1 MRGVL
6 TVRVQR
12 VLRGIAAAVCAVS
25 LAAAAPR
32 AAAAQLAF
40 TRIDV
45 TGFPLTNTG
54 PSITDFDAGSVSL
67 GSTVFTIDLTLN
79 LLGNFSPRVT
89 TARVRCNPACP
100 ASGTLPLA
108 GLQWRRSDLAT
119 WNTLTTTF
127 AEIETR
133 TAAFGGTNDPWSNTL
148 FWRYLLSYTGTPPT
162 AATAFNIQFQLQ
174 VTAP

>member
-1 MRGVL
+1 VNRSRL
-6 TVRVQR
+6 TPVART
-12 VLRGIAAAVCAVS
+12 LAALLGAAALVVT
-25 LAAAAPR
+25 APR
-32 AAAAQLAF
+32 AATAQLAF
-40 TRIDV
+40 TRIAV

-54 PSITDFDAGSVSL
+54 PAVIDFDAGSVAL
-67 GSTVFTIDLTLN
+67 GSTTFTIDLTLN
-79 LLGNFSPRVT
+79 IFGSFSPRVT

-127 AEIETR
+127 ATIETR
-133 TAAFGGTNDPWSNTL
+133 TADFGGTNDPWSNTL